1 MILAKDY
8 VISGV
13 KLGDGGRVYAAVD
26 HHSGGYLYWSEK
38 LAHAARY
45 TEPTRPTDS
54 YLTTTVEK
62 IEILEVTSTAVIITG
77 DDLIERARQK
87 AAEKIAAANAE
98 LQEEL
103 DRIAKG

>member
-13 KLGDGGRVYAAVD
+13 KLSNGVRAYAAID
-26 HHSGGYLYWSEK
+26 RNSGGYLYWTEN
-38 LAHAARY
+38 LAQAARY
-45 TEPTRPTDS
+45 PEPTRPTDS
-54 YLTTTVEK
+54 YLTTTVQQ
-62 IEILEVTSTAVIITG
+62 IEILEVTATAVIITG
-77 DDLIERARQK
+77 DDLIEHARQK